1 LSSVHVGGVHFQI
14 YPRDHAPI
22 HAHGRYAGTAAIVVF
37 LGNRTVELADRD
49 DAIYPRDAKES
60 DVRKIL
66 RAAREHY
73 DEIMAVWE
81 RMQG

>member
-1 LSSVHVGGVHFQI
+1 LSSVRFGGVRFRIFPQ
-14 YPRDHAPI
+14 DHSPV
-22 HAHGRYAGTAAIVVF
+22 HAHGRYADTKAVIVF
-37 LGNRTVELADRD
+37 LGNRTVEIADRD
-49 DAIYPRDAKES
+49 DAIIPRDAKES
-60 DVRKIL
+60 DVRTIL